1 MTKLHQ
7 FHRIV
12 ENIRFTTKDL
22 EALRS
27 PYIAIDDAERN
38 AERRGESKM
47 ATRHQASQY
56 FKAKATTTTETTD
69 SPSSLVLYICR
80 SLQAPDIW
88 QL

>member
-12 ENIRFTTKDL
+12 ENIRFTTWDL

-38 AERRGESKM
+38 AERRG
-47 ATRHQASQY
+47 
-56 FKAKATTTTETTD
+56 
-69 SPSSLVLYICR
+69 R
-80 SLQAPDIW
+80 SIQN
-88 QL
+88 